1 MSPQHKGRGFT
12 LLELLVA
19 ISIFAV
25 ISLGG
30 YQMLRSLM
38 DTQERVEG
46 QARFQAQLNLALA
59 IIGRD
64 FKQLAHRPIQDLHG
78 EPREALVLGGEHI
91 AELTRAGWRNP
102 GARPRSRL
110 QRVAYTIDYQT
121 GALRRR
127 FWLALDPAQDSQPV
141 EETLLTEVQD
151 FQVRP
156 LLPEAG
162 AGQDAWP
169 PAAVEVAIT
178 SSRLGEVRRVF
189 PLPDLPLSLPRQA
202 AQGQGR

>member
-1 MSPQHKGRGFT
+1 MDSQHKGRGFT

-38 DTQERVEG
+38 DSRERVAD
-46 QARFQAQLNLALA
+46 QARFQAQMNLALA

-64 FKQLAHRPIQDLHG
+64 FRQLAHRPIQDLYG
-78 EPREALVLGGEHI
+78 EPRAALVLGGEHV

-110 QRVAYTIDYQT
+110 QRVAYTLDYQT
-121 GALRRR
+121 GALVRR
-127 FWLALDPAQDSQPV
+127 FWLALDPVQDTEPV
-141 EETLLTEVQD
+141 EETLLTEVRD
-151 FQVRP
+151 FQITP
-156 LLPEAG
+156 FLPEG
-162 AGQDAWP
+162 LAGQEVWP
-169 PAAVEVAIT
+169 PVAVEVAIA

-189 PLPDLPLSLPRQA
+189 PLPDVPLSLPRRA
-202 AQGQGR
+202 AEGQGR